1 MALEQT
7 IGEVYISLGSN
18 MGNREKYLIDAIYLL
33 HQPPRI
39 QIISCSSIYETEP
52 VGYIEQDCFLN
63 MVIKLYT
70 HLSPL
75 ELFKEM
81 VIVEEKLGRV
91 RERRW
96 GPRTIDL
103 DLLLYND
110 TRLDIPDLIV
120 PHPRMH
126 ERGFVLIPLVE
137 IMDHEV
143 DQQKTWI
150 HTSLEKLHERDE
162 VKKWK
167 SNNWHKESGRF
178 VN

>member
-7 IGEVYISLGSN
+7 HGEVYISLGSN
-18 MGNREKYLIDAIYLL
+18 MGNREKFLIDAIYLL
-33 HQPPRI
+33 HQPPQI
-39 QIISCSSIYETEP
+39 KIISCSSIYETEP
-52 VGYIEQDCFLN
+52 IGFIEQDCFLN
-63 MVIKLYT
+63 MVIKLLT

-75 ELFKEM
+75 ELFKKM
-81 VIVEEKLGRV
+81 VEIEEKLGRV
-91 RERRW
+91 RELRW

-103 DLLLYND
+103 DLLLYDDIQLD
-110 TRLDIPDLIV
+110 TPDLIV

-126 ERGFVLIPLVE
+126 ERGFVLIPLIE
-137 IMDHEV
+137 MMDRNV
-143 DQQKTWI
+143 CQRNAWI

-167 SNNWHKESGRF
+167 IINWHKESGRF